1 MVLLLK
7 DCLSYTSTT
16 SFYRAP
22 LHLDHP
28 VHRPTMVLSYS
39 AIAQPSADTPKTIS
53 IVTPSRPDEVPSK
66 SDGPAGPSSPAP
78 SQASPPSTTNE
89 QSVSA
94 TGYETGPSGIS
105 GPSAPVST
113 AGPSTPGIT
122 HLILDAGP
130 LLSLTPLR
138 HLASSFHTTPLVLAE
153 LRDPKA
159 REHWERLGLSGV
171 DVRVEPP
178 KPEAMA
184 KGKCGTGLALS
195 GVCIRE
201 ELPSRRVV
209 LMTHS
214 RGIC

>member
-1 MVLLLK
+1 
-7 DCLSYTSTT
+7 
-16 SFYRAP
+16 
-22 LHLDHP
+22 
-28 VHRPTMVLSYS
+28 MVLSYS

-53 IVTPSRPDEVPSK
+53 IVTPSRSDAEAPSK
-66 SDGPAGPSSPAP
+66 SEGPAGSSSSP
-78 SQASPPSTTNE
+78 SQAFPPLTSNEVE
-89 QSVSA
+89 QSASA
-94 TGYETGPSGIS
+94 PDSEIGQS
-105 GPSAPVST
+105 GPVSST

-184 KGKCGTGLALS
+184 KGGYSASNWDAVAGGRRMVEYLS
-195 GVCIRE
+195 RADE
-201 ELPSRRVV
+201 
-209 LMTHS
+209 HS